1 MAQLIENTLMNKGII
16 QNAIPVVKGLIISD
30 LQTQLIAE
38 LQETIKATVT
48 YCSRSSTLSSHDLI
62 SFL

>member
-48 YCSRSSTLSSHDLI
+48 
-62 SFL
+62 